1 MLLLYIFYFRKYEA
15 DKSIMCCQRVSSL
28 YLIFCWI
35 YCTYLLRGILGKIIY
50 IFKTCSIISERKLWV
65 QMVSQIYIRHVSVI
79 LTGKLHGIIRYYSS
93 IRGSKNR
100 LCSDHRNSKDK
111 VKEGKTAAQVDVR
124 PETRSWAMVAII
136 I

>member
-1 MLLLYIFYFRKYEA
+1 MEKVALSIVIFATMTFQTLESLSYIFGLF
-15 DKSIMCCQRVSSL
+15 
-28 YLIFCWI
+28 
-35 YCTYLLRGILGKIIY
+35 T
-50 IFKTCSIISERKLWV
+50 FKTCSIISERKLWV
-65 QMVSQIYIRHVSVI
+65 QMVSQIYIRHVSAI
-79 LTGKLHGIIRYYSS
+79 LTGKVQPIIVYYTS

-111 VKEGKTAAQVDVR
+111 EKEGKTAAQVDVR